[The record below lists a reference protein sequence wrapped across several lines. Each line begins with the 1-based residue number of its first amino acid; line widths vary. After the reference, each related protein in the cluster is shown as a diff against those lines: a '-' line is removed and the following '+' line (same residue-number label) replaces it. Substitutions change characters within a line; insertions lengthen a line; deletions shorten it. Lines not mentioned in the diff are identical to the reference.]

1 MNAYRDQLAAA
12 VRAVTI
18 RGPTAYA
25 WLGQPSRPLPRLV
38 RDALSAVECRRH
50 LVATLREELYSSFYT
65 TGGAVP
71 VHPGRVQPVGSDPQL
86 AAALSAANAGPGS
99 WESGWTVDRYDGNE
113 AIVARQRLRVR
124 VPVIDCRVNDGGQ
137 IRSGVAVRVPLPKE
151 LPALSPGFFMVLGAT
166 GSEVVASQHTV
177 RVYWH
182 IAASGAAALVR
193 ALTSRLNAE
202 TVPFRLKVA
211 DHPIRFDRCDAAVL
225 YLPVEAFEGV
235 RAMLA
240 HVAVTTMASRL
251 RPQTP
256 AFTLALAPGVGLAE
270 SPTTG
275 ESFGEHRCRLLADG
289 IVGADERGVAL
300 AEARVNAVIESL
312 AENGVK
318 IDAPYLEPSLG
329 GLHVL

>member
-1 MNAYRDQLAAA
+1 MNVYREQLVAAL
-12 VRAVTI
+12 RAVTI
-18 RGPTAYA
+18 RSPTEYA
-25 WLGQPSRPLPRLV
+25 WLGQASRPLPRLV

-50 LVATLREELYSSFYT
+50 LVASLREELYSSFYT
-65 TGGAVP
+65 AGWVVP
-71 VHPGRVQPVGSDPQL
+71 AHSGRVQLVGSDPQL
-86 AAALSAANAGPGS
+86 AAALSAANVGSGS
-99 WESGWTVDRYDGNE
+99 WESGWMVDRYDGNE

-137 IRSGVAVRVPLPKE
+137 IRSGVAVSVPLSKE

-182 IAASGAAALVR
+182 VAASGAPALVR
-193 ALTSRLNAE
+193 AVTSRLNAE

-211 DHPIRFDRCDAAVL
+211 NHPIRFDRCDAAVL
-225 YLPVEAFEGV
+225 YLPIEAFEGV
-235 RAMLA
+235 RAKLA
-240 HVAVTTMASRL
+240 HVAVTMASRL

-289 IVGADERGVAL
+289 IVGADERGVAPG
-300 AEARVNAVIESL
+300 EARVDAVIESL
-312 AENGVK
+312 AENGVN